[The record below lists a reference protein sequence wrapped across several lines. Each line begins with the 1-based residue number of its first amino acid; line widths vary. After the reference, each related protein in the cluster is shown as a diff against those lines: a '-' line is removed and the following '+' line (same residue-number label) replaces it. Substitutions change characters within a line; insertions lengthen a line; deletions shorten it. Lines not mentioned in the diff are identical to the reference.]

1 MKARF
6 LSCPD
11 AMRLSLIGGWVLSAL
26 LLASCGGGGGGSSG
40 APDEKPPPAPAFP
53 AIELTRVA
61 SGFVEPVHVTHAGD
75 GSGRLFVVERRGV
88 IRIVRDSGVAP
99 VPFLDISARVRSGA
113 TEQGLLSVAFP
124 RDFAAKG
131 HFYVDYTGH
140 TGIGD
145 TVIARFALTGSP
157 DIADAGSE
165 TVLLN
170 VAQPFANHNGGQLA
184 FGPDGMLYIALGD
197 GGSAGDPLGHGQNRA
212 SLLGTIVRID
222 VEAGVAPYAIPADN
236 PFGDEVW
243 AFGLRN
249 PWRFSF
255 DRATGDLFIAD
266 VGQARFEEVNVQP
279 AASGGG
285 ENYGWNIME
294 GLHCFGADACDQR
307 GLTPPVVEYGREGGN
322 CSVTGGFVYR
332 GSAHPALQGIYLY
345 GDFCSGRIWG
355 LRRIGATWE
364 NQLLLETSLRISTFG
379 EDEAGN
385 VYVADYALGEIH
397 RVEAR

>member
-1 MKARF
+1 
-6 LSCPD
+6 
-11 AMRLSLIGGWVLSAL
+11 
-26 LLASCGGGGGGSSG
+26 
-40 APDEKPPPAPAFP
+40 
-53 AIELTRVA
+53 
-61 SGFVEPVHVTHAGD
+61 
-75 GSGRLFVVERRGV
+75 
-88 IRIVRDSGVAP
+88 
-99 VPFLDISARVRSGA
+99 
-113 TEQGLLSVAFP
+113 
-124 RDFAAKG
+124 
-131 HFYVDYTGH
+131 
-140 TGIGD
+140 
-145 TVIARFALTGSP
+145 
-157 DIADAGSE
+157 
-165 TVLLN
+165 
-170 VAQPFANHNGGQLA
+170 
-184 FGPDGMLYIALGD
+184 MLYIALGD

-222 VEAGVAPYAIPADN
+222 VEAGVAPYAIPPDN

-255 DRATGDLFIAD
+255 DRTTGDLFIAD

-279 AASGGG
+279 AASSGG
-285 ENYGWNIME
+285 ENYGWNVME

-307 GLTPPVVEYGREGGN
+307 GLTLPVVEYGREGGN

-332 GSAHPALQGIYLY
+332 GSAHPALLGIYLY

-355 LRRIGATWE
+355 LRRVGATWE
-364 NQLLLETSLRISTFG
+364 NQVLLETSLRISTFG